1 MHAYWGR
8 KNGTLQVRQWKP
20 QLCHGRE
27 RRGAN
32 LRQTLDLGPWMVW
45 VVEVLKGKGSVLDL
59 LQSSRVGV
67 GVLGSFNRMRK
78 MRER

>member
-1 MHAYWGR
+1 M
-8 KNGTLQVRQWKP
+8 
-20 QLCHGRE
+20 
-27 RRGAN
+27 
-32 LRQTLDLGPWMVW
+32 DLGPWMVG

-67 GVLGSFNRMRK
+67 GVMGSFNRMRK